1 MYNAEADLVRH
12 QTMTVLQLLAF
23 PIHDLMPPELEER
36 ARLVLRIQVHR
47 WLRAV
52 CFLSQKNA
60 AQKEP
65 GANTN

>member
-1 MYNAEADLVRH
+1 
-12 QTMTVLQLLAF
+12 MTVLQLLAF